1 MKAQCGGCREFTD
14 FTDGSPAT
22 IECLRCGSWAL
33 IVEPGYTLSC
43 TYCGAVLP
51 DGMFRGECPGCG
63 RYFRMWIPAKA
74 KKTAEPKEMV
84 EETPVQAVRVP
95 RRKKA

>member
-1 MKAQCGGCREFTD
+1 
-14 FTDGSPAT
+14 
-22 IECLRCGSWAL
+22 
-33 IVEPGYTLSC
+33 
-43 TYCGAVLP
+43 
-51 DGMFRGECPGCG
+51 
-63 RYFRMWIPAKA
+63 MWIPAKA